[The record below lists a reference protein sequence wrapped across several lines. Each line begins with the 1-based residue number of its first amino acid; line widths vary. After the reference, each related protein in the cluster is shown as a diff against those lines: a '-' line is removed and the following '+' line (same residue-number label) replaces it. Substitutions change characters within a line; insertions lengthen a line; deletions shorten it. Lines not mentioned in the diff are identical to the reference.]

1 MDGAKRDRSLG
12 DSRCVFARMWVCVCY
27 LISPESTAHP
37 VDAVQW
43 ERVEWTVVCECVYIC
58 VGEVSGET
66 YRELQAAITLATVYK
81 YFHIYNRFF
90 QWLQRGSGLS
100 SVWTSAPSTLGD
112 QASCITITLPTN
124 PPVHQR
130 SSFGGPLI
138 LRLGLIHL
146 SWVSVMIDRFT
157 C

>member
-1 MDGAKRDRSLG
+1 MTLG
-12 DSRCVFARMWVCVCY
+12 VFLHACGCVCV
-27 LISPESTAHP
+27 LPHFPPESTAHP

-90 QWLQRGSGLS
+90 QWLQTGSGLS

-112 QASCITITLPTN
+112 QAFLHHHNFANKPASTPATLLWL
-124 PPVHQR
+124 VIDI
-130 SSFGGPLI
+130 GEGV
-138 LRLGLIHL
+138 IHL
-146 SWVSVMIDRFT
+146 SWVSLMIDWFT